1 MKLLVDMN
9 LSPLWVPVLEAA
21 GWETVHWSSI
31 GHPSASD
38 QEILEYAKLQGYAIF
53 THVLDFGAI
62 LTATNAEYP
71 SVIQARI
78 QDVTPGYLSGFVI
91 ATLHRFK
98 QHLDA
103 GALVTIDDKHSRVRI
118 LPIRL

>member
-21 GWETVHWSSI
+21 GWKTVHWSFI

-38 QEILEYAKLQGYAIF
+38 HEILEYAKLNGYAIF
-53 THVLDFGAI
+53 THDLDFGAI
-62 LTATNAEYP
+62 LAATNAEYP

-78 QDVTPGYLSGFVI
+78 QDVAPEYLSGFVI
-91 ATLHRFK
+91 AALHRFK
-98 QHLDA
+98 QYLDA
-103 GALVTIDDKHSRVRI
+103 GALVTIEDKQSRVRI
-118 LPIRL
+118 LPIRS